1 MSVATRNQKET
12 EGSLKLAVA
21 SKSTKTKRSSVHSTT
36 VATANNNGYNTNITF
51 DIVDEK
57 LFNYSTA

>member
-1 MSVATRNQKET
+1 MSVVTRKQKET

-36 VATANNNGYNTNITF
+36 VATANNNGDNTNITF
-51 DIVDEK
+51 DIVNEK
-57 LFNYSTA
+57 LFDYSTT